1 MCISLKVKK
10 LSGVLIPI
18 CTPFSN
24 GKVDI
29 NKLEKNME
37 AFCQTELQA
46 YFALGS
52 NGENCLLNEGE
63 RKKVL
68 SIILKKRG
76 KNQLVMAGCSHES
89 TQGTINLTKWVA
101 EIGAEIASIQPPHY
115 FKKVM
120 SDKAIIQ
127 FYEEVADNSPLPV
140 VIYNAPGFTGG
151 VTLSVNTIS
160 SLSKHPNII
169 GMKDSS
175 PTGPGIFL
183 TVVDKEFSVMAGSAN
198 IFLSTLVM
206 GGVGGV
212 LSIANYHPR
221 ACCKLYEL
229 FKQGKIEEAK
239 RLQYTIIRLNRA
251 VSGKYGVAGVKAA
264 MDIVGLFGGNPRLPL
279 LPLNIDEKKSIYD
292 ALNKFGEECPEFMI
306 DLAEIPEH

>member
-1 MCISLKVKK
+1 MKVKK

-37 AFCQTELQA
+37 KFSQTQLQG

-52 NGENCLLNEGE
+52 NGESCMLDEEE
-63 RKKVL
+63 RKVVL
-68 SIILKKRG
+68 STILKKRNN
-76 KNQLVMAGCSHES
+76 NQLVMAGCSHES
-89 TQGTINLTKWVA
+89 TQGTINLTKWAA
-101 EIGAEIASIQPPHY
+101 EIGAGLASIQPPHY

-120 SDKAIIQ
+120 SDKVIIK

-151 VTLSVNTIS
+151 VTISVNSMSI
-160 SLSKHPNII
+160 LSKHPNII

-183 TVVDKEFSVMAGSAN
+183 TVVNKEFSVMAGSAN

-212 LSIANYHPR
+212 LSIANFHPQ
-221 ACCKLYEL
+221 ASCWLYEL

-239 RLQYTIIRLNRA
+239 NFQYALIRLNRA

-264 MDIVGLFGGNPRLPL
+264 MDIVGLYGGDPRLPL
-279 LPLNIDEKKSIYD
+279 LSLDIDEKKNIYD
-292 ALNKFGEECPEFMI
+292 ALRKFGEKYSEFKI
-306 DLAEIPEH
+306 NLLEPKH

>member
-1 MCISLKVKK
+1 MKVKK

-37 AFCQTELQA
+37 KFSQTQLQG

-52 NGENCLLNEGE
+52 NGESCMLDEEE
-63 RKKVL
+63 RKVVL
-68 SIILKKRG
+68 STILKKRNN
-76 KNQLVMAGCSHES
+76 NQLVMAGCSHES
-89 TQGTINLTKWVA
+89 TQGTINLTKWAA
-101 EIGAEIASIQPPHY
+101 EIGAGLASIQPPHY

-120 SDKAIIQ
+120 SDKVIIK

-151 VTLSVNTIS
+151 VTISVNSMSI
-160 SLSKHPNII
+160 LSKHPNII

-183 TVVDKEFSVMAGSAN
+183 TVVNKEFSVMAGSAN
-198 IFLSTLVM
+198 IFLSTLLM

-212 LSIANYHPR
+212 LSIANFHPQ
-221 ACCKLYEL
+221 ASCWLYEL

-239 RLQYTIIRLNRA
+239 NFQYALIRLNRA

-264 MDIVGLFGGNPRLPL
+264 MDIVGLYGGDPRLPL
-279 LPLNIDEKKSIYD
+279 LSLDIDEKKNIYD
-292 ALNKFGEECPEFMI
+292 ALRKFGKEYPEFKI
-306 DLAEIPEH
+306 NLVEIPEY

>member
-1 MCISLKVKK
+1 MKVKK

-37 AFCQTELQA
+37 KFSQTQLQG

-52 NGENCLLNEGE
+52 NGESCMLDEEE
-63 RKKVL
+63 RKVVL
-68 SIILKKRG
+68 STILKKRNN
-76 KNQLVMAGCSHES
+76 NQLVMAGCSHES
-89 TQGTINLTKWVA
+89 TQGTINLTKWAA
-101 EIGAEIASIQPPHY
+101 EIGAGLASIQPPHY

-120 SDKAIIQ
+120 SDKVIIK

-151 VTLSVNTIS
+151 VTISVNSMSI
-160 SLSKHPNII
+160 LSKHPNII

-183 TVVDKEFSVMAGSAN
+183 TVVNKEFSVMAGSAN
-198 IFLSTLVM
+198 IFLSTLLM

-212 LSIANYHPR
+212 LSIANFHPQ
-221 ACCKLYEL
+221 ASCWLYEL

-239 RLQYTIIRLNRA
+239 NFQYALIRLNRA

-264 MDIVGLFGGNPRLPL
+264 MDIVGLYGGDPRLPL
-279 LPLNIDEKKSIYD
+279 LSLDIDEKKNIYD
-292 ALNKFGEECPEFMI
+292 ALRKFGEKYSEFKI
-306 DLAEIPEH
+306 NLLEPKH

>member
-1 MCISLKVKK
+1 MKVKK
-10 LSGVLIPI
+10 LSGVLVPI
-18 CTPFSN
+18 CTPFSE

-29 NKLEKNME
+29 DKLEKNME
-37 AFCQTELQA
+37 TFSQTELQG

-52 NGENCLLNEGE
+52 NGENCMLSEAE
-63 RKKVL
+63 RKEVL
-68 SIILKKRG
+68 LTILKKRSN
-76 KNQLVMAGCSHES
+76 NQLVMAGCSHES
-89 TQGTINLTKWVA
+89 TQGTINLTKWA
-101 EIGAEIASIQPPHY
+101 AGIGAEIASIQPPHY

-120 SDKAIIQ
+120 SDQAITK

-140 VIYNAPGFTGG
+140 VLYNAPGFTGG

-160 SLSKHPNII
+160 TLSKHPNII

-212 LSIANYHPR
+212 LSIANFHPR
-221 ACCKLYEL
+221 ASCWLYEL

-239 RLQYTIIRLNRA
+239 YFQHALIRLNRA
-251 VSGKYGVAGVKAA
+251 VSGKYGVAGVKTA
-264 MDIVGLFGGNPRLPL
+264 MNIVGLNGGNPRLPL
-279 LPLNIDEKKSIYD
+279 LPLNIEEKKSIYV
-292 ALNKFGEECPEFMI
+292 ALNKFGEEYPEFKI
-306 DLAEIPEH
+306 NLLEIPEH

>member
-1 MCISLKVKK
+1 LNVKK

-24 GKVDI
+24 GKVDV

-37 AFCQTELQA
+37 KFSQTQLQG

-52 NGENCLLNEGE
+52 NGENCMLDKEE
-63 RKKVL
+63 RKVVL
-68 SIILKKRG
+68 STILKKRNI
-76 KNQLVMAGCSHES
+76 NQLVMAGCSHES
-89 TQGTINLTKWVA
+89 TQGTINLTKWAA

-120 SDKAIIQ
+120 SDKVIIK

-151 VTLSVNTIS
+151 VTISVNAMS
-160 SLSKHPNII
+160 VLSKHPNII

-212 LSIANYHPR
+212 LSIANFHPQ
-221 ACCKLYEL
+221 ASCWLYEL
-229 FKQGKIEEAK
+229 FKQGKMEEAK
-239 RLQYTIIRLNRA
+239 NFQHALIRLNRA

-264 MDIVGLFGGNPRLPL
+264 MDIVGLYGGNPRLPL
-279 LPLNIDEKKSIYD
+279 LSLGIDGKKNIYN
-292 ALNKFGEECPEFMI
+292 ALYKFGKEYPEFKI
-306 DLAEIPEH
+306 NLVEIPEY

>member
-1 MCISLKVKK
+1 LKVKK

-18 CTPFSN
+18 CTPFSE

-37 AFCQTELQA
+37 MFSQTELQG

-52 NGENCLLNEGE
+52 NGENCMLNEAE
-63 RKKVL
+63 KKEVL
-68 SIILKKRG
+68 STILKKRNN
-76 KNQLVMAGCSHES
+76 NQLVMAGCSHES
-89 TQGTINLTKWVA
+89 TQGTINLTKWAA

-115 FKKVM
+115 FKKAM
-120 SDKAIIQ
+120 SDKIIIQ
-127 FYEEVADNSPLPV
+127 FYEEVAENSPLPV
-140 VIYNAPGFTGG
+140 VLYNAPGFTGG

-160 SLSKHPNII
+160 TLSKHPNII

-175 PTGPGIFL
+175 PTGPGVFL

-212 LSIANYHPR
+212 LSIANFHPR
-221 ACCKLYEL
+221 ASCWLYEL
-229 FKQGKIEEAK
+229 FRQGKIEEAK
-239 RLQYTIIRLNRA
+239 YFQHALIRLNRA

-264 MDIVGLFGGNPRLPL
+264 MDIVGLFGGSPRLPL
-279 LPLNIDEKKSIYD
+279 LPLNIEEKKSIYG
-292 ALNKFGEECPEFMI
+292 ALNKFGEEYPEFKI
-306 DLAEIPEH
+306 NLVGIPEH

>member
-1 MCISLKVKK
+1 MKVKK

-18 CTPFSN
+18 CTPFSK

-37 AFCQTELQA
+37 MFSQTELQG

-52 NGENCLLNEGE
+52 NGENCMLDEE
-63 RKKVL
+63 EKKVVL
-68 SIILKKRG
+68 STILKKRNN
-76 KNQLVMAGCSHES
+76 NQLVMAGCSHES
-89 TQGTINLTKWVA
+89 TQGAINLTKWAA
-101 EIGAEIASIQPPHY
+101 EIGAGIASIQPPHY

-120 SDKAIIQ
+120 SDKVIIK

-151 VTLSVNTIS
+151 VTISVKAMSILN
-160 SLSKHPNII
+160 KHPNII

-175 PTGPGIFL
+175 STGPGVFL

-212 LSIANYHPR
+212 LSIANFHPI
-221 ACCKLYEL
+221 ASCWLYEL
-229 FKQGKIEEAK
+229 FKQGKMEEA
-239 RLQYTIIRLNRA
+239 RNFQHALIRLNRA

-264 MDIVGLFGGNPRLPL
+264 MDIVGLYGGIPRLPL
-279 LPLNIDEKKSIYD
+279 LSLDIEEKRSIYA
-292 ALNKFGEECPEFMI
+292 ALNKFGEEYSEFKI
-306 DLAEIPEH
+306 NLLEIPEH

>member
-1 MCISLKVKK
+1 MKVKK
-10 LSGVLIPI
+10 LSGVLVPI
-18 CTPFSN
+18 CTPFSE

-29 NKLEKNME
+29 DKLEKNME
-37 AFCQTELQA
+37 MFSQTALQG

-52 NGENCLLNEGE
+52 NGENCMLNEAE
-63 RKKVL
+63 KKEVL
-68 SIILKKRG
+68 STILKKRR
-76 KNQLVMAGCSHES
+76 KNQVVMAGCSHES
-89 TQGTINLTKWVA
+89 TQGTINLTKWAA

-120 SDKAIIQ
+120 SDKAIIK

-140 VIYNAPGFTGG
+140 VLYNAPGFTGG
-151 VTLSVNTIS
+151 VTLSVNAMST
-160 SLSKHPNII
+160 LSKHPNII

-212 LSIANYHPR
+212 LSIANFHPR
-221 ACCKLYEL
+221 ASYWLYEL

-239 RLQYTIIRLNRA
+239 HFQHALIRLNQA
-251 VSGKYGVAGVKAA
+251 VSGKYGVAGVKTA
-264 MDIVGLFGGNPRLPL
+264 MDIAGLYGGNPRLPL
-279 LPLNIDEKKSIYD
+279 LPLNIEEKKSIYV
-292 ALNKFGEECPEFMI
+292 ALNKFAEEYPEFKI
-306 DLAEIPEH
+306 NLLEIPEH

>member
-1 MCISLKVKK
+1 LKVKK
-10 LSGVLIPI
+10 LSGVLIPV
-18 CTPFSN
+18 CTPFNN

-37 AFCQTELQA
+37 KFSQTPLHG

-52 NGENCLLNEGE
+52 NGENCMLNEEE
-63 RKKVL
+63 RKVVL
-68 SIILKKRG
+68 STILKKR
-76 KNQLVMAGCSHES
+76 NNDQLVMAGCSHES
-89 TQGTINLTKWVA
+89 TQGTINLTKWAA

-120 SDKAIIQ
+120 SDTVIIK

-151 VTLSVNTIS
+151 VTISVNVMSIV
-160 SLSKHPNII
+160 SKHPNII

-175 PTGPGIFL
+175 STGPGIFL
-183 TVVDKEFSVMAGSAN
+183 TVVNKEFSVMAGSAN
-198 IFLSTLVM
+198 IFLSTLAM

-212 LSIANYHPR
+212 LSIANFHPR
-221 ACCKLYEL
+221 ASCWLYEL
-229 FKQGKIEEAK
+229 FKQGKMEEAK
-239 RLQYTIIRLNRA
+239 NFQHALIRLNRA

-264 MDIVGLFGGNPRLPL
+264 MDIVGLYGGNPRLPL
-279 LPLNIDEKKSIYD
+279 LSLNIEEKKSIYI
-292 ALNKFGEECPEFMI
+292 ALNKFGEEYPEFKI
-306 DLAEIPEH
+306 NLVEIPEH

>member
-1 MCISLKVKK
+1 MKVKK

-37 AFCQTELQA
+37 KFSQTQLQG

-52 NGENCLLNEGE
+52 NGENCMLNEAE
-63 RKKVL
+63 KKEVL
-68 SIILKKRG
+68 STILKKRNN
-76 KNQLVMAGCSHES
+76 NQLVMAGCSHES
-89 TQGTINLTKWVA
+89 TQGTINLTKWAA

-115 FKKVM
+115 FKKVT
-120 SDKAIIQ
+120 SDKVIIK

-151 VTLSVNTIS
+151 VTISVKAIS
-160 SLSKHPNII
+160 ILSKHPNII

-175 PTGPGIFL
+175 STGPGIFL
-183 TVVDKEFSVMAGSAN
+183 TVVHKEFSVMAGSAN
-198 IFLSTLVM
+198 IFFSTLVM

-212 LSIANYHPR
+212 LSIANFHPR
-221 ACCKLYEL
+221 ASCWLYEL
-229 FKQGKIEEAK
+229 FKHEKMEEAK
-239 RLQYTIIRLNRA
+239 NFQHALIRLNRA

-264 MDIVGLFGGNPRLPL
+264 MDIVGLYGGNPRLPL
-279 LPLNIDEKKSIYD
+279 LSLDIDGKKNIYD
-292 ALNKFGEECPEFMI
+292 ALNKFGKEYPKFKINLLE
-306 DLAEIPEH
+306 PEH

>member
-1 MCISLKVKK
+1 MNVKK

-24 GKVDI
+24 GKVDV

-37 AFCQTELQA
+37 KFSQTQLQG

-52 NGENCLLNEGE
+52 NGENCMLDKEE
-63 RKKVL
+63 RKVVL
-68 SIILKKRG
+68 STILKKRNI
-76 KNQLVMAGCSHES
+76 NQLVMAGCSHES
-89 TQGTINLTKWVA
+89 TQGTINLTKWAA

-120 SDKAIIQ
+120 SDKVIIK

-151 VTLSVNTIS
+151 VTISVNAMS
-160 SLSKHPNII
+160 VLSKHPNII

-212 LSIANYHPR
+212 LSIANFHPQ
-221 ACCKLYEL
+221 ASCWLYEL
-229 FKQGKIEEAK
+229 FKQGKMEEAK
-239 RLQYTIIRLNRA
+239 NFQHALIRLNRA

-264 MDIVGLFGGNPRLPL
+264 MDIVGLYGGNPRLPL
-279 LPLNIDEKKSIYD
+279 LSLGIDGKKNIYN
-292 ALNKFGEECPEFMI
+292 ALYKFGKEYPEFKI
-306 DLAEIPEH
+306 NLVEIPEY

>member
-1 MCISLKVKK
+1 MKVKK

-18 CTPFSN
+18 CTPFTN

-37 AFCQTELQA
+37 KFSQTQLQG

-52 NGENCLLNEGE
+52 NGENCMLDEE
-63 RKKVL
+63 EKKVVL
-68 SIILKKRG
+68 STILKKRNN
-76 KNQLVMAGCSHES
+76 NQLVMAGCSHES
-89 TQGTINLTKWVA
+89 TQGTINITKWAA

-120 SDKAIIQ
+120 SDKAIIK

-151 VTLSVNTIS
+151 VTISVKAMSI
-160 SLSKHPNII
+160 LSKHPNII

-183 TVVDKEFSVMAGSAN
+183 TVVHKEFSVMAGSAN
-198 IFLSTLVM
+198 TFISTLVL

-212 LSIANYHPR
+212 LSIANFHPQ
-221 ACCKLYEL
+221 ASCWLFEL
-229 FKQGKIEEAK
+229 FKQGNIEESKNFQHA
-239 RLQYTIIRLNRA
+239 LIRLNRA

-264 MDIVGLFGGNPRLPL
+264 MDIVGLYGGNPRLPL
-279 LPLNIDEKKSIYD
+279 LSIDIEEKKSIYV
-292 ALNKFGEECPEFMI
+292 ALNKFGEEYPEFKI
-306 DLAEIPEH
+306 NLVEIPEH

>member
-1 MCISLKVKK
+1 LKVKK

-37 AFCQTELQA
+37 KFSQTQLQG

-52 NGENCLLNEGE
+52 NGESCMLDEEE
-63 RKKVL
+63 RKVVL
-68 SIILKKRG
+68 STILKKRNN
-76 KNQLVMAGCSHES
+76 NQLVMAGCSHES
-89 TQGTINLTKWVA
+89 TQGTINLTKWAA
-101 EIGAEIASIQPPHY
+101 EIGAGLASIQPPHY

-120 SDKAIIQ
+120 SDKVIIK

-151 VTLSVNTIS
+151 VTISVNSMSI
-160 SLSKHPNII
+160 LSKHPNII

-183 TVVDKEFSVMAGSAN
+183 TVVNKEFSVMAGSAN
-198 IFLSTLVM
+198 IFLSTLLM

-212 LSIANYHPR
+212 LSIANFHPQ
-221 ACCKLYEL
+221 ASCWLYEL

-239 RLQYTIIRLNRA
+239 NFQYALIRLNRA

-264 MDIVGLFGGNPRLPL
+264 MDIVGLYGGDPRLPL
-279 LPLNIDEKKSIYD
+279 LSLDIDEKKNIYD
-292 ALNKFGEECPEFMI
+292 ALRKFGEKYSEFKI
-306 DLAEIPEH
+306 NLLEPKH

>member
-1 MCISLKVKK
+1 LNVKK

-24 GKVDI
+24 GKVDV

-37 AFCQTELQA
+37 KFSQTQLQG

-52 NGENCLLNEGE
+52 NGENCMLDKEE
-63 RKKVL
+63 RKVVL
-68 SIILKKRG
+68 STILKKRNI
-76 KNQLVMAGCSHES
+76 NQLVMAGCSHES
-89 TQGTINLTKWVA
+89 TQGTINLTKWAA

-120 SDKAIIQ
+120 SDKVIIK

-151 VTLSVNTIS
+151 VTISVNAMS
-160 SLSKHPNII
+160 VLSKHPNII

-212 LSIANYHPR
+212 LSIANFHPQ
-221 ACCKLYEL
+221 ASCWLYEL
-229 FKQGKIEEAK
+229 FKQGKMEEAK
-239 RLQYTIIRLNRA
+239 NFQHALIRLNRA

-264 MDIVGLFGGNPRLPL
+264 MDIVGLYGGNPRLPL
-279 LPLNIDEKKSIYD
+279 LSLGIDGKKNIYN
-292 ALNKFGEECPEFMI
+292 ALYKFGKEYP
-306 DLAEIPEH
+306 DLVEIPEY